1 MSNEELNNEDV
12 KITNFEDIQD
22 IDEYESTMEAQNED
36 ILASCYIEEF
46 EDLLQDVELGKTY
59 HINKNTDTLSKLPK
73 FDRNILRGIY
83 AYGFEKPSVIQKQAI
98 RAITTGM
105 DVIAQAQSGMGKTG
119 AFSIGLLNNIDP
131 TLNDVQG
138 IILVNSLEMVNQI
151 YSVITNLSQSTKIR
165 VSCCKKDISVNDNIE
180 QILGYKN
187 SYDTKCERP
196 HILVGTP
203 GRTADMLSRT
213 TRSHETGQEIT
224 IINTN
229 TIKTLI
235 LDEADELLGTTNT
248 RYGRGNKFIDQI
260 RAIIRLLNKSTQ
272 ICLFS
277 ATMNEE
283 FFKLSSNFMRYPLK
297 IVLKREQITLEGIK
311 QYYVELEEPYQKV
324 LVIQDLY
331 NLLNL
336 NMVIIYCNEKKRVN
350 KLYDELTK
358 NNHVVSIIHSDLSL
372 EERERAM
379 AEFRKCKS
387 KVLISTDL
395 IGRGIDVQQ
404 TSVIINYDLP
414 FNRDNYIHRIGRSGR
429 HGRKGTAINLLCG
442 KKDMELKRDLEQ
454 YYETQIDLLPDNVS
468 DILSN

>member
-1 MSNEELNNEDV
+1 MSNEENIETTSFEN
-12 KITNFEDIQD
+12 IEDIG
-22 IDEYESTMEAQNED
+22 EYEAKMEAQNSD
-36 ILASCYIEEF
+36 ILSSCYIDAF
-46 EDLLQDVELGKTY
+46 EDLLEEVDLGKTY
-59 HINKNTDTLSKLPK
+59 HINKNTATLSKLPK
-73 FDRNILRGIY
+73 FNRNILRGVY
-83 AYGFEKPSVIQKQAI
+83 AYGFEQPSVIQKQAI
-98 RAITTGM
+98 RAVTSGM
-105 DVIAQAQSGMGKTG
+105 DLIAQAQSGTGKTG

-131 TLNDVQG
+131 NVNDVQG

-151 YSVITNLSQSTKIR
+151 YNVISNLAQSTNIR

-213 TRSHETGQEIT
+213 SRSNETGEEQT
-224 IINTN
+224 IINISTV
-229 TIKTLI
+229 KTLI

-260 RAIIRLLNKSTQ
+260 RSIIVLLDKKTQ
-272 ICLFS
+272 VCLFS
-277 ATMNEE
+277 ATMNEQ
-283 FFKLSSNFMRYPLK
+283 FFKLTEAFMRYPLK

-311 QYYVELEEPYQKV
+311 QYYIELEEPYQKAM
-324 LVIQDLY
+324 VIQDLY
-331 NLLNL
+331 DLLNL

-372 EERERAM
+372 EEREKAM
-379 AEFRKCKS
+379 SEFRQCKS

-442 KKDMELKRDLEQ
+442 KKDMELKKDLEQ
-454 YYETQIDLLPDNVS
+454 YYETQIDILPNNVS